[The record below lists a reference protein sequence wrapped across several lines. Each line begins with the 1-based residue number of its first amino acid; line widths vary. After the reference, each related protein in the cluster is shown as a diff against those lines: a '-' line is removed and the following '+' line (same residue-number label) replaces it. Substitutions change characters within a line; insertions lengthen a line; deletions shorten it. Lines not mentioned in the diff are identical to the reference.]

1 MDLVTAI
8 KVELARK
15 NMRMFQLADLLGLS
29 RVSLSK
35 KMNGHTEFTV
45 GELYNLADTFGMS
58 ASGVSGQNV
67 WHFSPSPNQ
76 AGTGQRYAA
85 HAT

>member
-58 ASGVSGQNV
+58 ASELLSNAENEKEKARSSNCGQ
-67 WHFSPSPNQ
+67 
-76 AGTGQRYAA
+76 
-85 HAT
+85 